1 MVQDL
6 LLDPAPPRAMTP
18 HDPGRRTILKA
29 LGASAGA
36 AALAPFLSD
45 EGLLAFAELQRTG
58 EAAALKVL
66 SPGEFTTLEALV
78 EAIIPADERSPGA
91 RAARVAEYVDLL
103 LGESEE
109 TAREEWRAGLRA
121 VEAEAQ
127 ARFGAA
133 FAGLRPEG
141 AVTLLTEWSA
151 REKAPESPLEVFFNT
166 TKDATITGYYTSEIG
181 IHQELRYKGNTFTPE
196 FVGCATEDGRDCP
209 HCGRKAER

>member
-1 MVQDL
+1 
-6 LLDPAPPRAMTP
+6 MTP
-18 HDPGRRTILKA
+18 HDPGRRTVLKA

-58 EAAALKVL
+58 GPAVLKVL
-66 SPGEFTTLEALV
+66 SPGEFATLGAFA
-78 EAIIPADERSPGA
+78 EAIVPADERSPGA

-109 TAREEWRAGLRA
+109 AAREEWRAGLRA
-121 VEAEAQ
+121 VDGEAR
-127 ARFGAA
+127 ARFGAP
-133 FAGLRPEG
+133 FADLGPDEID
-141 AVTLLTEWSA
+141 TLLTEWSA
-151 REKAPESPLEVFFNT
+151 REKAPQTPLEVFFKT
-166 TKDATITGYYTSEIG
+166 TKDATIQGYYTSEIG

-209 HCGRKAER
+209 HCGQKAAR